1 MDIFNS
7 YVKLPEG
14 SGMFHQLDIILGFVS
29 KLGILRLIRQVAFVL
44 PADIICKDINIYI
57 YIYIHYVYTYTPHMC
72 MYIYMYVCMY
82 IYIYLQSHN
91 IMHLYCEVSVTA
103 SNII

>member
-44 PADIICKDINIYI
+44 PADIICKHIYI
-57 YIYIHYVYTYTPHMC
+57 YTYTHTHHIY
-72 MYIYMYVCMY
+72 MYIYNLFILC
-82 IYIYLQSHN
+82 IYIVR
-91 IMHLYCEVSVTA
+91 IP
-103 SNII
+103 